1 MATSDTTPRVSTLFY
16 SFSFFFFQKVTL
28 FPSDYSALLLK
39 ANATEVLVD
48 QYLDAP
54 FSFDWN
60 EWLEEMNKYPQLV
73 SNTRSGRGIRCDEA
87 PTL

>member
-1 MATSDTTPRVSTLFY
+1 MATSDTTPRVST
-16 SFSFFFFQKVTL
+16 SFIVSGFQTL
-28 FPSDYSALLLK
+28 VLLSDCSALLLK